1 MGKHFT
7 RGEVVCFPANKSSP
21 ANNCDMNF
29 CQEKHIFALKSAL
42 ILLWVGGVG
51 LPIIQTPNLLHQ
63 ITRGTF
69 EKD

>member
-1 MGKHFT
+1 
-7 RGEVVCFPANKSSP
+7 
-21 ANNCDMNF
+21 MNV
-29 CQEKHIFALKSAL
+29 CQETPFFALKSTL